1 MSDLFYSEN
10 CAICTEKHFEYIFF
24 YQAIDYSIQI
34 DYNWQKVNKFH

>member
-10 CAICTEKHFEYIFF
+10 HVICTEKHFEYIFF

-34 DYNWQKVNKFH
+34 GRLQLTKS